1 MNTRLANFSA
11 ACQLR
16 HGLPLLAC
24 LLLAACATT
33 PHPLQERIWHA
44 EQQRFISDDEL
55 IAALADSHYILL
67 GEIHGERAHHE
78 FQATLI
84 DALAEHG
91 RRPVVAMEM
100 IDSTQAAVLHDYLD
114 SGEATVEGL
123 AEVLRWEDSGWPAWS
138 LYQPVAAAT
147 LHHQLP
153 LVDANRPRHE
163 VREVARE
170 GLSSLDADER
180 AELGL
185 DQPLPESAASELDQR
200 LREAHAAHL
209 SADSLP
215 TLLDAQ
221 RLRDAHMALR
231 LRQADRGDGVI
242 LITGNAHASNRHGV
256 PWYLRQAGESSI
268 FSLGQLPVSTGDK
281 TPADYPQ
288 HFDAL
293 RFTSPRSAP

>member
-1 MNTRLANFSA
+1 MRLATIRISGRLKPA
-11 ACQLR
+11 
-16 HGLPLLAC
+16 LALFAS
-24 LLLAACATT
+24 LLLVACAST
-33 PHPLQERIWHA
+33 PHPLQERIWHLG
-44 EQQRFISDDEL
+44 EQRFISEDEL
-55 IAALADSHYILL
+55 VAAMANSHYILL

-84 DALAEHG
+84 RALADHG

-100 IDSTQAAVLHDYLD
+100 IDSTQAAVLQDYLE
-114 SGEATVEGL
+114 SGEATVDGL
-123 AEVLRWEDSGWPAWS
+123 AEVLRWEDSGWPDWS

-200 LREAHAAHL
+200 LREAHAEHL
-209 SADSLP
+209 PADSLP
-215 TLLDAQ
+215 ALLDAQ